1 MVLASHYNSD
11 SNLNEIGID
20 EAGRGP
26 MFGRV
31 YAAAVILPRN
41 ENFDFT
47 SMKDSKKFTSAKKL
61 SMVADYIK
69 KNCSSFGVAYV
80 DNHIIDK
87 LNIRVATHKAMHGA
101 VKNLL
106 NNKLDGDNNLLLVD
120 GIDFKMLTY
129 MDDVTD
135 SIKTVPH
142 ICIKDG
148 DNTYCSI
155 AAASIIAK
163 YERDRYIEDLC
174 KNHSELNERYG
185 LLKNKGY
192 GTKNHLDGIR
202 EYGITKWHRKTFG
215 ICKEYAEDTCYLD

>member
-1 MVLASHYNSD
+1 MVLTSHYKTD
-11 SNLNEIGID
+11 SILNEIGID

-47 SMKDSKKFTSAKKL
+47 LMKDSKKFTSAKKL
-61 SMVADYIK
+61 NIVADYIK
-69 KNCSSFGVAYV
+69 ENCSSYGIAYLE
-80 DNHIIDK
+80 NEIIDK
-87 LNIRVATHKAMHGA
+87 LNIRTATHMAMHSA
-101 VKNLL
+101 VKSLL
-106 NNKLDGDNNLLLVD
+106 NNKLDGEDNLLLVD

-129 MDDVTD
+129 MDAKTD
-135 SIKTVPH
+135 SIKTIPH

-155 AAASIIAK
+155 AAASILAK
-163 YERDRYIEDLC
+163 YERDMYIEDLC
-174 KNHSELNERYG
+174 AKNSELNERYG

-192 GTKNHLDGIR
+192 GTKIHLDGIR
-202 EYGITKWHRKTFG
+202 EYGITRWHRKTFG
-215 ICKEYAEDTCYLD
+215 LCKEYAEDPCYLD